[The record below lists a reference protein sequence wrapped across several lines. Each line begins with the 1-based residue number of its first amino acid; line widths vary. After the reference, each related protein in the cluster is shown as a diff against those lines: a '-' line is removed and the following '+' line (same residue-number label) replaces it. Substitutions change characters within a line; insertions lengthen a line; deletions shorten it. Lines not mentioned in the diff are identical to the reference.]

1 MRQRQEGE
9 LGCFGQFILG
19 FISLSFLIALVV
31 GGLIQEGTI
40 PNPFTSSQDTV
51 DQLTATATANADA
64 TQMALTP
71 TPSTV
76 TVDLP
81 TAVKQQLVKVS
92 FQSTGGA
99 SGDVIDISLHRF
111 KSQNSNIQV
120 GLPPGLILTNSDS
133 WEQDMVL
140 LKV

>member
-51 DQLTATATANADA
+51 DL
-64 TQMALTP
+64 L
-71 TPSTV
+71 
-76 TVDLP
+76 

-133 WEQDMVL
+133 WEQD
-140 LKV
+140 